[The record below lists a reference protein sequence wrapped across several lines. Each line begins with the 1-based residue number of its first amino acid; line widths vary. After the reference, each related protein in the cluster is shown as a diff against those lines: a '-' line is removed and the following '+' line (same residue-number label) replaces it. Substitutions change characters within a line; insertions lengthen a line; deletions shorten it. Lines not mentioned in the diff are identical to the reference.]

1 MDSVRE
7 FIAFYLSFFESS
19 PVLYTTAAMM
29 ILVIVSLVLHFIFKR
44 ILLKIVQKVLSMTGI
59 ADVGY
64 ELINRVATRLANI
77 APATAYTETIHLIPN
92 LSDGLVLFIR
102 HTAASFIV
110 LSLAMA
116 VAGVFDIINALY
128 NRRSS
133 AERPIRG
140 YIQLLKLAVYLI
152 AVILIVSLVFNK
164 SPILLLS
171 GLGAVTAVLI
181 LVFQDTLLSLVASI
195 QISAN
200 GYVRV
205 GDWIEIPSIGVDGT
219 VVDLALHTV
228 RVQNLDRTET
238 TFPVR
243 KLVTEAFKNWRPMQ
257 ESNGRRIKRAIYLD
271 QSSIHF
277 LTAEEDR
284 NIHRLPVLK
293 SWLEMEERIQGRWD
307 GREVN
312 DKGYINSYRQTNVT
326 VFRAY
331 IEQYLNS
338 HPEVDKEDLIM
349 ARQLDPGPTG
359 MPIEVYCFLTT
370 SDWHRYES
378 VQADIIDHFYA
389 VLPEFGLAVYQR
401 PSGRDLEAKGFIV
414 EKEKRGIQA

>member
-19 PVLYTTAAMM
+19 PILYTTAAMM
-29 ILVIVSLVLHFIFKR
+29 ILVIVSVILHFIFKR

-59 ADVGY
+59 SDVGY

-92 LSDGLVLFIR
+92 LPEGLVLFIR

-116 VAGVFDIINALY
+116 IAGVFDIVNALY
-128 NRRSS
+128 NRRSN
-133 AERPIRG
+133 ADRPIRG

-152 AVILIVSLVFNK
+152 ASILIVSLIFNK

-171 GLGAVTAVLI
+171 GLGAITAVLI

-200 GYVRV
+200 GSVRV

-228 RVQNLDRTET
+228 RVQNLDRSET

-243 KLVTEAFKNWRPMQ
+243 KLITESFRNWRPMQ

-277 LTAEEDR
+277 LTVEEDN

-293 SWLEMEERIQGRWD
+293 SWLEMEERIRGRWD
-307 GREVN
+307 GKEVN

-331 IEQYLNS
+331 IEQYLHS
-338 HPEVDKEDLIM
+338 HPEVDQEDIIM

-359 MPIEVYCFLTT
+359 MPIEIYCFLTT
-370 SDWHRYES
+370 ADWHRYES
-378 VQADIIDHFYA
+378 VQADIIDHLYA

-401 PSGRDLEAKGFIV
+401 PSGRDFEPKGFCA
-414 EKEKRGIQA
+414 EQKQNEIQV

>member
-1 MDSVRE
+1 MRE
-7 FIAFYLSFFESS
+7 FIAFYLSFFEGS
-19 PVLYTTAAMM
+19 PILYTTAALL
-29 ILVIVSLVLHFIFKR
+29 ILVVVSILLLVIFKR

-59 ADVGY
+59 SDVGY

-92 LSDGLVLFIR
+92 LPEGLVLFIR

-110 LSLAMA
+110 LSFAMA
-116 VAGVFDIINALY
+116 VAGVFDIANALY
-128 NRRSS
+128 NRRSN
-133 AERPIRG
+133 ADHRPIRG

-152 AVILIVSLVFNK
+152 AAILIVSLVFNK

-171 GLGAVTAVLI
+171 GLGAITAVLI

-200 GYVRV
+200 GSVRV
-205 GDWIEIPSIGVDGT
+205 GDWIEIPSIKVDGT
-219 VVDLALHTV
+219 VVDLALHMV

-243 KLVTEAFKNWRPMQ
+243 KLVTESFKNWRPMQ
-257 ESNGRRIKRAIYLD
+257 ESGGRRVKRAIYLD

-277 LTAEEDR
+277 LTTEEDR

-307 GREVN
+307 GK
-312 DKGYINSYRQTNVT
+312 DAGDDGYIHSYRQTNAT
-326 VFRAY
+326 VFRTY

-338 HPEVDKEDLIM
+338 HPEVDKDDLIM

-370 SDWHRYES
+370 TDWHRYES
-378 VQADIIDHFYA
+378 VQADIIDHLYA
-389 VLPEFGLAVYQR
+389 ILPQFGLSVYQR
-401 PSGRDLEAKGFIV
+401 PSGRDFEKQGFRM
-414 EKEKRGIQA
+414 ERGNREITG

>member
-1 MDSVRE
+1 MDTIRE

-19 PVLYTTAAMM
+19 PVLYTIAAMLM
-29 ILVIVSLVLHFIFKR
+29 LVLVSVVLHFISKR
-44 ILLKIVQKVLSMTGI
+44 ILLKIVQKILSMTGI
-59 ADVGY
+59 SDVGY
-64 ELINRVATRLANI
+64 DLVNHVATRLANI
-77 APATAYTETIHLIPN
+77 VPAMAYTETFHLIPN
-92 LSDGLVLFIR
+92 LSEGLVLFIR

-116 VAGVFDIINALY
+116 IAGVLDIVNALY
-128 NRRSS
+128 NRRDS
-133 AERPIRG
+133 AGQRPILG
-140 YIQLLKLAVYLI
+140 YIQLLKLAVYLV
-152 AVILIVSLVFNK
+152 ATILIISLVFNK

-171 GLGAVTAVLI
+171 GLGAITAVLV

-200 GYVRV
+200 GSVRI
-205 GDWIEIPSIGVDGT
+205 GDWIEIPNIGIDGT

-228 RVQNLDRTET
+228 RVQNLDRSET

-243 KLVTEAFKNWRPMQ
+243 KLITEPFRNWRSMQ

-271 QSSIHF
+271 QFSIHF
-277 LTAEEDR
+277 LTVEEYR

-293 SWLEMEERIQGRWD
+293 SWLEMEEKIRGRWN
-307 GREVN
+307 GNEIN

-326 VFRAY
+326 VFRIY
-331 IEQYLNS
+331 IEQYLHN

-349 ARQLDPGPTG
+349 ARQLEPGPTG
-359 MPIEVYCFLTT
+359 LPIEVYCFLMTT
-370 SDWHRYES
+370 DWHRYES
-378 VQADIIDHFYA
+378 VQADIIDHLYA

-401 PSGRDLEAKGFIV
+401 PSGRNIEGKCAIQ
-414 EKEKRGIQA
+414 EKREVFS